1 MKRHESLAPLS
12 REHHDA
18 LILAQ
23 LLKRNAP
30 VYKGL
35 PTTVTDKAAYAAK
48 MYHNDLKKHF
58 EKEELLLEKVTALDP
73 AIAGIGEEI
82 IKEHRMLT
90 TLFLS
95 IDETSDQEATLNELG
110 NELDA
115 HIRKEERVLFPL
127 IQKHCPEELLQ
138 ELGSLLT

>member
-12 REHHDA
+12 RDHHGA

-30 VYKGL
+30 IYKGL
-35 PTTVTDKAAYAAK
+35 PATITDKAEYAVT

-58 EKEELLLEKVTALDP
+58 DKEELLLGKVSAFDP
-73 AIAGIGEEI
+73 AIARLMEEI
-82 IKEHRMLT
+82 IEEHRILS

-95 IDETSDQEATLNELG
+95 INNTTDQEAILNELG
-110 NELDA
+110 NTLDA

>member
-30 VYKGL
+30 DYKGL
-35 PTTVTDKAAYAAK
+35 PTTVTDKAVYAVK

-58 EKEELLLEKVTALDP
+58 DKEELLLGKASALDP
-73 AIAGIGEEI
+73 AIARLAEEI
-82 IKEHRMLT
+82 IQEHRMLS

-95 IDETSDQEATLNELG
+95 INKTSDQEAILNELG